1 MSWISS
7 LHYAADLVVHTTMP
21 DTDTPEPLSTTLTRA
36 LHRHPTLLA
45 ALLAYAAFRA
55 HTRDA
60 TSTPGPWVR
69 QPCL

>member
-1 MSWISS
+1 
-7 LHYAADLVVHTTMP
+7 MP
-21 DTDTPEPLSTTLTRA
+21 DDPPDTLSSTLTRA